1 MFSIILPTLLIGAEK
16 KIRID
21 LLNGEK
27 VFSVSGCASCHS
39 KEKKPA
45 DLNSLKLGGGV
56 KIETAFGRFYAPNI
70 SSDKV
75 FGIGSWTFE
84 EFKAA
89 LKEGVSPTGQNYFPA
104 FPYNAYKLMSDEDM
118 LDLFYF
124 MRTLPPSEE
133 PNIKHDILYAGFLRK
148 FMPLYNARYSFLNT
162 KKQTDLGEGEYMVR
176 ALGHCSECHTSR
188 DVFGVPK
195 FRSYLSGGVIY
206 EGGVVKTPNITP
218 DKSGIGDWSNDEIVN
233 YLRTGF
239 TPDFDSSGGL
249 MAEVIDNLQPL
260 NDEEL
265 KEIAQ
270 YLKSIDPIATK
281 KSD

>member
-39 KEKKPA
+39 KGKKPA

-56 KIETAFGRFYAPNI
+56 KIETALGSFYAPNI

-89 LKEGVSPTGQNYFPA
+89 LKEGVSPTGQNYFPS
-104 FPYNAYKLMSDEDM
+104 FPYNSYKLMSEEDIF
-118 LDLFYF
+118 DLFNF
-124 MRTLPPSEE
+124 MQTLPASKK
-133 PNIKHDILYAGFLRK
+133 PNINHDILFSNTLRK
-148 FMPLYNARYSFLNT
+148 FMPLYNARYWLFSSE
-162 KKQTDLGEGEYMVR
+162 KKPALGEGEYLVK

-195 FRSYLSGGVIY
+195 FRYYLSGGVIY

-218 DKSGIGDWSNDEIVN
+218 DKSGIGNWSNDEIVN

-249 MAEVIDNLQPL
+249 MAEVIENLQPL

-265 KEIAQ
+265 MEIAK
-270 YLKSIDPIATK
+270 YLKSIDPIETK